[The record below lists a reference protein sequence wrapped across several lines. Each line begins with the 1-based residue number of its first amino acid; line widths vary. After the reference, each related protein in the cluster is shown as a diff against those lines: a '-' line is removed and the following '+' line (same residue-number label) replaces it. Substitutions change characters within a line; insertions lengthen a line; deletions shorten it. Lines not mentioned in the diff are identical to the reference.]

1 MCSLNAHKIWQDVTQ
16 HEKCFI
22 HKLSVVDD
30 DTNTRRIDWMRL
42 IYWCNFWPTVY
53 DQDENVTDW
62 HFYLILRWS
71 TPFSCESSRTDR
83 IFATVDLPIG
93 SAVHVQASQLAM
105 PVPECTH
112 IVSVTCVSSRDD
124 TVHALYDETYS
135 TTYFDILHRVRII
148 RCYWFFCCNFYKHR
162 RLFTAFRAQL
172 CKRMPKYFGARI
184 SCHTFVLLLLYR
196 VKVSDTDVTHF
207 AQI

>member
-83 IFATVDLPIG
+83 TFATVDLPIG

-148 RCYWFFCCNFYKHR
+148 TCYWFFVVVI
-162 RLFTAFRAQL
+162 LQT
-172 CKRMPKYFGARI
+172 
-184 SCHTFVLLLLYR
+184 
-196 VKVSDTDVTHF
+196 
-207 AQI
+207 